1 MLDAFEQENAAL
13 EKSKKRRRDLISI
26 LMLLSQIS
34 GISSESGRFRS
45 RCLVCVSKAE
55 LLQGR

>member
-1 MLDAFEQENAAL
+1 MLDAFEQENTAL

-34 GISSESGRFRS
+34 GF
-45 RCLVCVSKAE
+45 LVNLVVFGLGAWLCI
-55 LLQGR
+55 QGRITAGR